1 MISRVLLK
9 QSAAV
14 TLIARMKSYERKEN
28 YPGTTRKRANLQGL
42 ATGSGDAN
50 AHEQS
55 RSRCR
60 GGSRSTRGL
69 WRYRPRRQE
78 LGSFR
83 CNCSV
88 SARARKRRIASRPI
102 WETGG
107 QIQDAR

>member
-1 MISRVLLK
+1 MILRGLLK
-9 QSAAV
+9 RFAAV
-14 TLIARMKSYERKEN
+14 TLMARTKSYERKEN
-28 YPGTTRKRANLQGL
+28 YPGTTRKRAKLQGL
-42 ATGSGDAN
+42 AAGSGDAD

-55 RSRCR
+55 RSRRR
-60 GGSRSTRGL
+60 GGSRSTGGL
-69 WRYRPRRQE
+69 WRHWPGRQK

-88 SARARKRRIASRPI
+88 TARSGKRRIASRSI